1 MKCNF
6 GPSTLGSSLYKSIE
20 PLPRGSTVG
29 LKGLGRL
36 AEEGP
41 VRICPAGVTS
51 LIKRGALSGKEPLHE
66 RLGAF
71 ESLERSGDT
80 R

>member
-36 AEEGP
+36 AEEGSCQDLP
-41 VRICPAGVTS
+41 SRRYKPN
-51 LIKRGALSGKEPLHE
+51 
-66 RLGAF
+66 
-71 ESLERSGDT
+71 
-80 R
+80 